1 MPLMDSRASL
11 HLIPTVQ
18 PPANSFEENP
28 QYSSQGV
35 REKTQELAN
44 YYLLDSHSIRSGDS
58 PTRNNAQG
66 SSESDQ
72 KGHSRARSSTNDSL
86 QWESRESQDSM
97 REEVIEEVS
106 EPVSP
111 AEPDKD
117 SSHTKLM
124 GRVEED
130 YLRERKGQKR
140 NDVPDVVIEDTDDI
154 SVGEQSTLLPRGRLT
169 RPPQRSTYGTSSDD
183 EAYGHVKK
191 PKPRRI
197 VAALSRVQQSLR
209 TTFYTA
215 THPKQWNRKAL
226 WANCVVAPVKP
237 LPAVFLGLLLNILDG
252 LSYGKPPG
260 PLHLRREWL
269 ILCRHHPLPTWRGDF

>member
-1 MPLMDSRASL
+1 MPRMDNWASL
-11 HLIPTVQ
+11 YLIPTVT
-18 PPANSFEENP
+18 PHANAFEENP

-44 YYLLDSHSIRSGDS
+44 YYLLDSNSIRSGDS
-58 PTRNNAQG
+58 STRNDAQG
-66 SSESDQ
+66 SSDSEQ
-72 KGHSRARSSTNDSL
+72 KGPRRARSSTNDSL

-111 AEPDKD
+111 AEPGKD
-117 SSHTKLM
+117 SSHTKLT

-140 NDVPDVVIEDTDDI
+140 NDVPDVVVEDTDDI
-154 SVGEQSTLLPRGRLT
+154 SVGEQSTLLPKGRLT
-169 RPPQRSTYGTSSDD
+169 RPPQRSTYGTTSDD
-183 EAYGHVKK
+183 EMYGHVKK
-191 PKPRRI
+191 PRQRRI
-197 VAALSRVQQSLR
+197 AAAISRVQQSLR

-226 WANCVVAPVKP
+226 WTNCVVAPVTP

-252 LSYGKPPG
+252 LSYGK
-260 PLHLRREWL
+260 HEA
-269 ILCRHHPLPTWRGDF
+269 LCT